1 MSALLLSAS
10 ILWLT
15 RCAFVV
21 AVDIKSAIPA
31 WTEDELS
38 LQNILYPILDFW
50 LSTTV
55 LGLVG
60 AILRH
65 PIWSDPAA
73 MPDRAPAVAQDP
85 GYPHPQY
92 YGQPGMYEQQAMYQQ
107 QAMHQ
112 QQGMYRQQPQELSP
126 APVPA
131 MQMNNVDAT
140 PSQVGL
146 QGTRTP

>member
-1 MSALLLSAS
+1 MSALLVSAS

-21 AVDIKSAIPA
+21 TVDIKNAIPA

-38 LQNILYPILDFW
+38 LQKILYPILDFW

-60 AILRH
+60 AILSH

-92 YGQPGMYEQQAMYQQ
+92 SYQQYYRQGMYQQ
-107 QAMHQ
+107 QAKYQ
-112 QQGMYRQQPQELSP
+112 QQPQERSP
-126 APVPA
+126 ALVSA
-131 MQMNNVDAT
+131 MQMHNVDAT